1 MLAAR
6 LHPGES
12 RLLIEDVPVPEPTG
26 DAVLVQ
32 VAGAGVCR
40 SDLHVLDGKFEELV
54 RRPVTMGHEIAGRV
68 AALGPSAAGVAIG
81 EPVAVMV
88 GWGCGFCRWCVSG
101 HEQLCAE
108 GREAGSTADGG
119 FAEYVLVPHRR
130 HVVPLGGL
138 DPLEATPLGC
148 AGVSAYAAVKR
159 VRSRLEGAATLL
171 VIGAGGL
178 GRFAVQLARAL
189 TGATVVVLD
198 TDENALASARELG
211 ADHVVP
217 VSQDSAAAVRAL
229 ASGGADAVLDFVGT
243 DSTLGLAADVVAP
256 RGIVALLGLAGGTLP
271 FEFFR
276 LAPEAS
282 LTTVVAGTV
291 RDLQEVV
298 VLAQAGRIRSRIRTY
313 PLTRIH
319 DALDDLRSGPADGRA
334 VVVPDQ
340 EGGGP

>member
-6 LHPGES
+6 LHPGAS
-12 RLLIEDVPVPEPTG
+12 QLVIEDVPVPEPAG
-26 DAVLVQ
+26 DAVLVR

-40 SDLHVLDGKFEELV
+40 SDLHVLDGRFEELV

-68 AALGPSAAGVAIG
+68 AALGPSADGVEIG

-130 HVVPLGGL
+130 HLVPLGDL
-138 DPLEATPLGC
+138 DCLEATPLGC
-148 AGVSAYAAVKR
+148 AALSAYAAVKR
-159 VRSRLEGAATLL
+159 VRPHLDGAATL
-171 VIGAGGL
+171 VIIGAGGL
-178 GRFAVQLARAL
+178 GQFAVQLSRALSGAVVVVVDTDAEALARAK
-189 TGATVVVLD
+189 
-198 TDENALASARELG
+198 ELG
-211 ADHVVP
+211 ADHVLSADEGAAPAVLE
-217 VSQDSAAAVRAL
+217 VS
-229 ASGGADAVLDFVGT
+229 SGGADAVLDFVGT
-243 DSTLGLAADVVAP
+243 DATLALAADVVAP

-282 LTTVVAGTV
+282 VTTVVAGTV

-298 VLAQAGRIRSRIRTY
+298 ALAGAGRVRSRVRTY
-313 PLTRIH
+313 ALTRIH
-319 DALDDLRSGPADGRA
+319 DALDDLRGGLVDGRA